1 MRPERDELDRFKHR
15 KEGSKARSNSPSP
28 QAGTPTGSV
37 ALRSEPPRKP
47 VFLSFMVFVLLLACA
62 ALAWAYWQQQQKVA
76 DLQADLA
83 DATGFISQSKLLMA
97 RLEGELSQTGEEL
110 EQSGSAAQS
119 RLKVLDSEVRKL
131 WGVAND
137 RNKKAIKD
145 NKEQAASLKKTL
157 ASQSKQAGERFAALE
172 KDQKSFEKLLGQQQ
186 GAIKDLRAQLALSAS
201 EMAITRESLS
211 EDLAGLQVQ
220 LKPIKQLAAQ
230 TDKNQRAI
238 ASIDSARR
246 QLNERLV
253 SLERA
258 LNAMQSKVPAAP
270 AKPGPTS
277 TSP

>member
-15 KEGSKARSNSPSP
+15 KEGSKARPSTQSS

-37 ALRSEPPRKP
+37 SLRAEPPRKP
-47 VFLSFMVFVLLLACA
+47 VFLSFMVCVLFLACA
-62 ALAWAYWQQQQKVA
+62 ALGWAYWQQQQKVDA
-76 DLQADLA
+76 LQADLA
-83 DATGFISQSKLLMA
+83 DAAGFIGQSKLLMA

-137 RNKKAIKD
+137 RNKKAIKN

-157 ASQSKQAGERFAALE
+157 ASQNKQTSNKFADIE
-172 KDQKSFEKLLGQQQ
+172 KDQQSFEKLLAQQQ
-186 GAIKDLRAQLALSAS
+186 GSIKDLRAQLALSAS
-201 EMAITRESLS
+201 EMAITRETLS
-211 EDLAGLQVQ
+211 EDLASLQTQ

-258 LNAMQSKVPAAP
+258 LNAMQSKALPTP
-270 AKPGPTS
+270 AKPDAPIAT
-277 TSP
+277 P